1 MNQRADVLALP
12 VAGRMVRK
20 SSTGLAVRLPLLA
33 ALGFCALLSACGGG
47 GGSDDSPSNPPP
59 VTRSLGLME
68 ITISGIGSGHLTSHA
83 AMPGGTGTE
92 QARVAQPSIVPQ
104 GLDVKEVSSSYVDI
118 GTAGNGTRYFTV
130 VYAVRNAQFCATPGS
145 CPGYPNPT
153 GNLTLIA
160 ANTATNINNTAL
172 TAVSLFDGSSSAAT
186 RALATSLLP
195 THGMQFNGVA
205 GSGVIVQPGLE
216 SMQVF
221 SEDEVAA
228 IPRDTGATDLFPYGY
243 VVGNPS
249 TSNSRSLPASPAT
262 DQFDGQVSF
271 SFSVPLQS
279 DPRNDPYSISLI
291 FQVVDDANTR
301 VTESLEEDNP
311 AGDIAANARAALL
324 GAADLVSLGGRVAQT
339 GIGDPQCN
347 VRIAGS
353 SASPTAYLVNQG
365 SAAALGSAP
374 YNLQNR
380 PTTDTVNTGFCVPM
394 AAPTAANFVVYGSM
408 TGKHSGTY
416 SGGGS
421 NQLVFTP
428 DPSHPFLIGETVS
441 FSLTNGLTAND
452 GLSSLAIP
460 FVGSFAVNGTQTSV
474 GPFLS
479 YYSAVPVGA
488 GNPTALAG
496 ADFTG
501 DGRRDL
507 LVVDNSSAM
516 LDILVNNGNGFYVYP
531 VSPGPGIVPMAVAV
545 GDFTGLG
552 HNDLAVVGSN
562 KVNILFS
569 GGYTSFNYAGSVP
582 VGNDPLA
589 VVTGDFNG
597 DGMLDLAVANSTDG
611 TVSILL
617 NNGGGAF
624 TVSTVTVGTFPDSLA
639 VGDFNRDG
647 KLDIAVGN
655 YSSRSISILTGDGS
669 GGFTVSAVG
678 LGFSDSPN
686 AIVAGDLNGDGKT
699 DLAAATSSGVVSI
712 LLGDGNGG
720 FSYNQISSDVYV
732 GGSLRKLAIGN
743 FKGYGRPDL
752 VVSDGTN
759 YSISLLISDFSGGFT
774 VSTVGGLSG
783 PNGVDVGDYD
793 GDNRTDIAVTSG
805 GNVAVLLNSGSA
817 SFGTGIT
824 TVGSKPIAVAAADF
838 NGDRKPDV
846 AVANYYDN
854 TVTVLTNAGRFST
867 PILSATSVVN
877 VGNGPQ
883 SIAIGDFN
891 GDGKPDFATANSAD
905 NTASVLLNNGSGGFT
920 ASTVAVGLH
929 PVYLVAA
936 DFNGDGLQDLAVA
949 NSDDNTVSILL
960 NDGSGGFTASSGS
973 PAPVG
978 QLPAGLAV
986 GDFDGDGK
994 LDLAVANS
1002 GDATVSILLGDGHG
1016 GFSATT
1022 MPVSGSPISI
1032 ASGDFNGDGRPD
1044 LAVGTLNT
1052 TAVSILLNDGKGGF
1066 SASTVN
1072 VGHTQSAIAVGDLN
1086 GDGNTDLVVANA
1098 GDNTVTSLIGDGHG
1112 GFSTSTVPVGNNPYS
1127 LALANFYDDQMLSL
1141 VTANGGDNMVQLVL
1155 KSY

>member
-1 MNQRADVLALP
+1 MHHQDHMILPRALRGVSFKAAAGMALF
-12 VAGRMVRK
+12 A
-20 SSTGLAVRLPLLA
+20 SALLA
-33 ALGFCALLSACGGG
+33 GCGGG
-47 GGSDDSPSNPPP
+47 GGDDGSSSNPPP

-68 ITISGIGSGHLTSHA
+68 ITINGIGSGQITSHA
-83 AMPGGTGTE
+83 ALPGGTGAP
-92 QARVAQPSIVPQ
+92 QAHVAQPTPVTQ
-104 GLDVKEVSSSYVDI
+104 GLDVKQVSSSYVDV
-118 GTAGNGTRYFTV
+118 GSPGSGTRYITV
-130 VYAVRNAQFCATPGS
+130 VYAVRNASFCSTPGS
-145 CPGYPNPT
+145 CAANAAPT

-160 ANTATNINNTAL
+160 ANTASNINATAL
-172 TAVSLFDGSSSAAT
+172 TGISLFDGTSSTAT

-195 THGMQFNGVA
+195 THGMQMNGTA

-216 SMQVF
+216 SLQVF

-243 VVGNPS
+243 VVSNPS
-249 TSNSRSLPASPAT
+249 TPNSRSLPGSPGT
-262 DQFDGQVSF
+262 DQFDGRVSF

-279 DPRNDPYSISLI
+279 DRKNDPYSVTLI

-311 AGDIAANARAALL
+311 AGDVAANLRAALL
-324 GAADLVSLGGRVAQT
+324 GAADLVTLGGHVAQT
-339 GIGDPQCN
+339 SIGNPQCN
-347 VRIAGS
+347 VRVAGS
-353 SASPTAYLVNQG
+353 SASPTAYLVNHG
-365 SAAALGSAP
+365 SAAALGAAP

-380 PTTDTVNTGFCVPM
+380 STTNTVNAGFCVQM

-421 NQLVFTP
+421 NRLVFTP
-428 DPSHPFLIGETVS
+428 DPAHPFQIGETVS
-441 FSLTNGLTAND
+441 FSLTGGLAAND
-452 GLSSLAIP
+452 GLSSLATP
-460 FVGSFAVNGTQTSV
+460 FVGGFAVNGTQTSV

-479 YYSAVPVGA
+479 YYSSVPVGA

-507 LVVDNSSAM
+507 LLADSSTSM
-516 LDILVNNGNGFYVYP
+516 LDMLVNNGHGFDVYP
-531 VSPGPGIVPMAVAV
+531 VWPGPGIVPKAIAV

-562 KVNILFS
+562 QVNILFS
-569 GGYTSFNYAGSVP
+569 GGFTSFNYAGSVP
-582 VGNDPLA
+582 VGNDPVA
-589 VVTGDFNG
+589 VVTGDFNR
-597 DGMLDLAVANSTDG
+597 DGLLDLAVANSTDD

-624 TVSTVTVGTFPDSLA
+624 TVSTVTVGSLPASLA

-655 YSSRSISILTGDGS
+655 FSSQSISILTGDGA

-678 LGFSDSPN
+678 LSASPTS
-686 AIVAGDLNGDGKT
+686 IVAGDLNGDGKT
-699 DLAAATSSGVVSI
+699 DLAAATNVGVVSI

-720 FSYNQISSDVYV
+720 FSYNPISNNVYV
-732 GGSLRKLAIGN
+732 GGNLRKLAIGN
-743 FKGYGRPDL
+743 FKGYGKPDL
-752 VVSDGTN
+752 AVSNSTN
-759 YSISLLISDFSGGFT
+759 YSVSVLLGDGSGGFA
-774 VSTVGGLSG
+774 VSTIAGLTAPGGL
-783 PNGVDVGDYD
+783 DVGDYD
-793 GDNRTDIAVTSG
+793 GDNKSDIAVTNG
-805 GNVAVLLNSGSA
+805 NNGNVAVLLNNGSG

-838 NGDRKPDV
+838 NGDGKPDAV
-846 AVANYYDN
+846 VANYYDN
-854 TVTVLTNAGRFST
+854 TVTLLTNAGRFAS
-867 PILSATSVVN
+867 PILAATAVVN

-891 GDGKPDFATANSAD
+891 GDGKPDFATANFSG
-905 NTASVLLNNGSGGFT
+905 NSVSVVLNNGSGGFT
-920 ASTVAVGLH
+920 TSTVAAGAN
-929 PVYLVAA
+929 PSYLVAA

-949 NSDDNTVSILL
+949 NSGDGTVSILL
-960 NDGSGGFTASSGS
+960 NDGSGGFNASIVTVGS
-973 PAPVG
+973 T
-978 QLPAGLAV
+978 PAGLALA
-986 GDFDGDGK
+986 DFNGDGK
-994 LDLAVANS
+994 LDLAIANA
-1002 GDATVSILLGDGHG
+1002 GDATISILLGDGHG
-1016 GFSATT
+1016 GFSATA
-1022 MPVSGSPISI
+1022 MPVGGSPISI

-1044 LAVGTLNT
+1044 LAVGTLNAA
-1052 TAVSILLNDGKGGF
+1052 AVSILLNDGKGGF
-1066 SASTVN
+1066 ITSTVN

-1086 GDGNTDLVVANA
+1086 GDGNTDLVVASV
-1098 GDNTVTSLIGDGHG
+1098 GDNTVSSLIGDGHG
-1112 GFSTSTVPVGNNPYS
+1112 GFTVSTVPVGNNPYS

-1155 KSY
+1155 KGY